1 MNGEAEKCWIL
12 FPNGAFRPH
21 LLVTFSVLWSWNC
34 FFFSRSIVYLLFKRH
49 VIKYAAVNYQR
60 HADFGRL
67 DRFSMHTLL
76 TVCRYTQAAAF
87 RREIVKKKT
96 NRESF
101 PIGLYCWDF
110 PRFLFCG
117 LLRHCVQWLLIVC
130 STDSIY
136 HQTGCMNRKRHAINF
151 SCEYAR
157 S

>member
-1 MNGEAEKCWIL
+1 MNDEAEKCGPL
-12 FPNGAFRPH
+12 LPNGAFHPASPRH
-21 LLVTFSVLWSWNC
+21 FFGSLVVKLL
-34 FFFSRSIVYLLFKRH
+34 FFSRSIVYLLFKRH

-67 DRFSMHTLL
+67 DRFSMHIL

-87 RREIVKKKT
+87 RREIVKNP